1 MRKLM
6 LLAAAVAL
14 VVAVPAIAD
23 TKFGQTTQTV
33 DSKVTPSK
41 AGTVKKPRGA
51 SLYVKTATKNDD
63 GSQPPVVS
71 KAVITFPKEF
81 SFNGK
86 AFPFCTKGQLN
97 DQGML
102 TACVKKGAQVG
113 SGSSVGQLGAAKP
126 PFKIVAINGPG
137 GNKVELYIQGAPVN
151 KALEGTLSGKN
162 GQARKLTVPIPPEIQ
177 QAVPGT
183 FASIAEFVTTVKK
196 SIKVKG
202 KTVNY
207 FETTGCPKNKKWT
220 VSGEFTVNSAAPAS
234 AGAPAKLTDKVDVPC
249 TV

>member
-6 LLAAAVAL
+6 LLSAAVAL

-33 DSKVTPSK
+33 QSKVTPSK
-41 AGTVKKPRGA
+41 AGTTAKPKGA
-51 SLYVKTATKNDD
+51 SLFVRVATKNDD
-63 GSQPPVVS
+63 GSQPPVLS
-71 KAVITFPKEF
+71 KTVLTFPKEWQ
-81 SFNGK
+81 FNGK
-86 AFPFCTKGQLN
+86 AFPFCTKSQLN

-102 TACVKKGAQVG
+102 AQCISKGAQVG
-113 SGSSVGQLGAAKP
+113 TGSSTGQLGTAKP
-126 PFKIVAINGPG
+126 VFKIVAINGPG
-137 GNKVELYIQGAPVN
+137 GNKIELYIQGPPVN
-151 KALEGTLSGKN
+151 KALEGTLSGAK
-162 GQARKLTVPIPPEIQ
+162 GKPKKLTVPIPPEIQ

-183 FASIAEFVTTVKK
+183 FASIAEFSTTVKK

-220 VSGEFTVNSAAPAS
+220 VSG
-234 AGAPAKLTDKVDVPC
+234 
-249 TV
+249 

>member
-1 MRKLM
+1 M

-23 TKFGQTTQTV
+23 TKFGSTTQTV
-33 DSKVTPSK
+33 QSKVSPSK
-41 AGTVKKPRGA
+41 AGTVAKPKGA
-51 SLYVKTATKNDD
+51 SLFVRTATKNDD
-63 GSQPPVVS
+63 GSQPPVTS

-81 SFNGK
+81 EFNGK
-86 AFPFCTKGQLN
+86 AFPSCTKAQLN

-102 TACVKKGAQVG
+102 SQCIAKGAQVG
-113 SGSSVGQLGAAKP
+113 TGSSTGQLGTAKP
-126 PFKIVAINGPG
+126 VFKIVAINGPG
-137 GNKVELYIQGAPVN
+137 GNKIELYIQGAPVN
-151 KALEGTLSGKN
+151 KALEGTLAGSKGKVK
-162 GQARKLTVPIPPEIQ
+162 KLTVPIPPEIQ

-183 FASIAEFVTTVKK
+183 FASIADFSTTVKK

-220 VSGEFTVNSAAPAS
+220 VSGEFTVNPAAPSS
-234 AGAPAKLTDKVDVPC
+234 AGAPSKLRDKVDVAC
-249 TV
+249 TS

>member
-6 LLAAAVAL
+6 LLGGVAAL

-33 DSKVTPSK
+33 QSKVTPSK
-41 AGTVKKPRGA
+41 AGTVAAPKGA
-51 SLYVKTATKNDD
+51 QLYVRTATKNDD

-81 SFNGK
+81 EFNGK

-102 TACVKKGAQVG
+102 TSCQSKGAQVG
-113 SGSSVGQLGAAKP
+113 TGTSQGQLGTTKV
-126 PFKIVAINGPG
+126 PFTIVAINGPG
-137 GNKVELYIQGAPVN
+137 GNKIELFIKGAPVN
-151 KALEGTLSGKN
+151 KALEGTLSGGK
-162 GQARKLTVPIPPEIQ
+162 GKVKKLTVPIPPEIQ

-183 FASIAEFVTTVKK
+183 FASIADFTTTVKK
-196 SIKVKG
+196 SIKKAG

-207 FETTGCPKNKKWT
+207 FETTGCPANKKWT
-220 VSGEFTVNSAAPAS
+220 VSGEFTVNSAAPSS
-234 AGAPAKLTDKVDVPC
+234 AGAPAKLTDKIDVPC
-249 TV
+249 TK